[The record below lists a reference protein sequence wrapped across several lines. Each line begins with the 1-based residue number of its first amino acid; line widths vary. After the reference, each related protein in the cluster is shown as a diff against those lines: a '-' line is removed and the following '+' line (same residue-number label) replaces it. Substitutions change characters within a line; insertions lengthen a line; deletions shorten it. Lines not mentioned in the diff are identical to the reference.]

1 MLPIQHKNTFSIKPT
16 GFTRIHATYLNM
28 FASRYVTQTE
38 NIRKS
43 DFEIEI
49 SRY

>member
-1 MLPIQHKNTFSIKPT
+1 MLTIQHKNTFSIKPT
-16 GFTRIHATYLNM
+16 GFTRIHTTYLNM
-28 FASRYVTQTE
+28 YA
-38 NIRKS
+38 IRKS